1 MSFQLDLLCQFL
13 PYQPCH
19 LYLFFPFAT
28 CLFTYWPSGNLR
40 TSVAETGVPC
50 GFPFTP
56 HVAFAFDQ
64 GIPQAAC
71 EQLAYTHPTCFSIP
85 TQVAIRTVQASRHH
99 VDRDWIARSG
109 QHRELRLSL
118 SILAIIANNA
128 FVIGIDGSIVPGCS
142 VSAVFV
148 FSQVKF

>member
-1 MSFQLDLLCQFL
+1 M
-13 PYQPCH
+13 
-19 LYLFFPFAT
+19 
-28 CLFTYWPSGNLR
+28 
-40 TSVAETGVPC
+40 PC

-85 TQVAIRTVQASRHH
+85 TQVAIRTVQASRHN

-118 SILAIIANNA
+118 SILVIIANNA

-142 VSAVFV
+142 VSAVLFFLKSSSNDFMIV
-148 FSQVKF
+148 LPWREYH